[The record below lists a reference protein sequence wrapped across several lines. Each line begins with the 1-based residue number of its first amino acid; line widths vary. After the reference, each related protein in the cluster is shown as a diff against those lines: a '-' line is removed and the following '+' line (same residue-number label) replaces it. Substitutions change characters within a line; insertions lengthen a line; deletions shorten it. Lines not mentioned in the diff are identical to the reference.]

1 MGFSFFGMPYH
12 WWRTD
17 SVWEL
22 HSKYTEKFCF
32 GLRVHMI
39 RWMLTSNFNF
49 FFFFNFFILAIL
61 YRVTPMEE
69 AIPDISTL
77 SWCGVKGGGYF
88 GNAMV
93 QRVLELSIKSPSL
106 HPCLWAYFHPL
117 SPLFSGIRK
126 VMKFC
131 LLNLSMKCWNSAFNA
146 QGSREI
152 IIIVRVGAVKIHV
165 AAVEALRKNEKYDNE
180 TQFITKIDGFT
191 SFTPLLECS
200 CTYFRS

>member
-1 MGFSFFGMPYH
+1 MHGIIFQGETHREGNMGFSFFGMPYH

-69 AIPDISTL
+69 AIPDISTCLDVESRGALTLGMPCSKGIRVIHKVTL
-77 SWCGVKGGGYF
+77 S
-88 GNAMV
+88 
-93 QRVLELSIKSPSL
+93 S
-106 HPCLWAYFHPL
+106 PL
-117 SPLFSGIRK
+117 SLGLLSPPIPSFQWYPQSNEILFVKSQYEMLK
-126 VMKFC
+126 
-131 LLNLSMKCWNSAFNA
+131 LS
-146 QGSREI
+146 
-152 IIIVRVGAVKIHV
+152 V
-165 AAVEALRKNEKYDNE
+165 
-180 TQFITKIDGFT
+180 
-191 SFTPLLECS
+191 
-200 CTYFRS
+200 